1 MFYAII
7 TVIAGIVLG
16 GFLGVIT
23 CTKEAHDS
31 ELVCWEKQDW

>member
-16 GFLGVIT
+16 GFLAVIT
-23 CTKEAHDS
+23 CSKDAYNE
-31 ELVCWEKQDW
+31 ELVCWDKLNG